1 MSGSSGRVLRLAEQL
16 VGWPRKRVSLP
27 ELWRLFD
34 VVDPASRGSA
44 QRRQLLADC
53 LNELDET
60 AVIELPAVTSFDRT
74 QHPPLPRFVTIP
86 RTGRS
91 PTTDR
96 LHSPSRGPVWH
107 PDLSWVVPLRLTGTQ
122 AQLLEQV
129 NAWLFRSGG
138 RDHLRVP
145 LRERSLELLG
155 EEKALDTL
163 IGTSL
168 FGPGRLTL
176 ELLRTY
182 RVTLPLHT
190 TSVGPGDVLLV
201 VENSDTFDSLRRA
214 LSQAPGRVGTLAWG
228 AGAGF
233 ESSVLS
239 VISMEPAVREIRY
252 FGDLDAAGLRIPASA
267 SRLALQEGL
276 PAVQPATTLY
286 TALLAVGHPR
296 GGQLPLDAQRADELV
311 AWLDPQ
317 HRQPCHLLLTN
328 GHRIAQEAVGL
339 TYLTTTSD
347 WLERSR
353 FR

>member
-1 MSGSSGRVLRLAEQL
+1 MSGSGRAGRLAERL
-16 VGWPRKRVSLP
+16 GSWPKKRVPLP

-34 VVDPASRGSA
+34 AVDPATRGSA

-53 LNELDET
+53 LTELG
-60 AVIELPAVTSFDRT
+60 AAGVIELPSTASFDRS
-74 QHPPLPRFVTIP
+74 QRPPLPRFVTISSSTN
-86 RTGRS
+86 RSHS
-91 PTTDR
+91 PTR
-96 LHSPSRGPVWH
+96 APVWH
-107 PDLSWVVPLRLTGTQ
+107 PDLSWAATLRLTGAQ

-129 NAWLFRSGG
+129 NGWLFRNAG
-138 RDHLRVP
+138 RDQPPVP

-176 ELLRTY
+176 DLLRTY
-182 RVTLPLHT
+182 RVTLPLHV

-214 LSQAPGRVGTLAWG
+214 LTGAPGRIGTLAWG

-239 VISMEPAVREIRY
+239 VASMEPVVREIRY
-252 FGDLDAAGLRIPASA
+252 FGDLDVAGLRIPASA

-276 PAVQPATTLY
+276 PAVQPATALY
-286 TALLAVGHPR
+286 TALLAVGRPR
-296 GGQLPLDAQRADELV
+296 SAQLPLDAQRADELV

-317 HRQPCHLLLTN
+317 HRQPCRLLLTE

-339 TYLTTTSD
+339 TYLTTTSA
-347 WLERSR
+347 WHNL
-353 FR
+353 

>member
-1 MSGSSGRVLRLAEQL
+1 MSGSSRAGRLAEQL
-16 VGWPRKRVSLP
+16 DSWPRKRVPLS

-34 VVDPASRGSA
+34 AVDPATRGSA
-44 QRRQLLADC
+44 RRRQLLADC
-53 LNELDET
+53 LAELSGT
-60 AVIELPAVTSFDRT
+60 GVIELPSAASFDRT
-74 QHPPLPRFVTIP
+74 QRPPLPRFVTIP
-86 RTGRS
+86 STDPS
-91 PTTDR
+91 PTSDGSR
-96 LHSPSRGPVWH
+96 SPSRAPVWH
-107 PDLSWVVPLRLTGTQ
+107 PDLWWAATLRLTDAQ
-122 AQLLEQV
+122 AHLLAQI
-129 NAWLFRSGG
+129 NTWLFRGAG
-138 RDHLRVP
+138 RDQHRVP

-182 RVTLPLHT
+182 RVTLPLHV

-239 VISMEPAVREIRY
+239 VASREPVVREIRY

-286 TALLAVGHPR
+286 TALLAVGRPR
-296 GGQLPLDAQRADELV
+296 GAQLPLDAQRADELV

-317 HRQPCHLLLTN
+317 HRQPAHLLLTE

-347 WLERSR
+347 WRNL
-353 FR
+353 